1 MEELGASEA
10 QKSEILNY
18 EVLIILKANN
28 IFFVKI
34 WVEQQIFKAKEL
46 HRYLAKFMS
55 D

>member
-10 QKSEILNY
+10 QKSEIPNS

-34 WVEQQIFKAKEL
+34 WVILQ
-46 HRYLAKFMS
+46 
-55 D
+55 

>member
-10 QKSEILNY
+10 QKTEILNY

-34 WVEQQIFKAKEL
+34 WVNFYCNIARILILKL
-46 HRYLAKFMS
+46 S
-55 D
+55 